1 MTTANIRVLLCHDH
15 AVLRA
20 GLEHLLDA
28 ADGIEVV
35 ATAAEGGE
43 GVAATARMRPDVVL
57 MDLAMPR
64 IDTVAATRRI
74 AALTPP
80 SRVLILTAF
89 PHPVRIRDAMAAGA
103 SGYVLKDATPREL
116 VSAVRAAA
124 DRP

>member
-15 AVLRA
+15 AGLRT
-20 GLEHLLDA
+20 GLKRLLDA

-35 ATAAEGGE
+35 ATTAEGGE
-43 GVAATARMRPDVVL
+43 GVAAAARMRPDVVL

-64 IDTVAATRRI
+64 IDAVVATRRI

-80 SRVLILTAF
+80 SRVLIVTGF
-89 PHPVRIRDAMAAGA
+89 PQPQRIRAAIEAGA
-103 SGYVLKDATPREL
+103 SGYVLKEATPLEL

-124 DRP
+124 EPG

>member
-15 AVLRA
+15 AGLRT
-20 GLEHLLDA
+20 GLKRLLDA

-35 ATAAEGGE
+35 ATTADGGE

-64 IDTVAATRRI
+64 IDAVVATRRI

-80 SRVLILTAF
+80 SRVLIVTGF
-89 PHPVRIRDAMAAGA
+89 PQPQRIRAAIEAGA
-103 SGYVLKDATPREL
+103 SGYVLKEATPLEL

-124 DRP
+124 DPG

>member
-15 AVLRA
+15 AGLRT
-20 GLEHLLDA
+20 GLKRLLDA

-35 ATAAEGGE
+35 ATTAEGGE

-64 IDTVAATRRI
+64 IDAVVATRRI

-80 SRVLILTAF
+80 SRVLIVTGF
-89 PHPVRIRDAMAAGA
+89 PQPQRIRAAIEAGA
-103 SGYVLKDATPREL
+103 SGYVLKEATPLEL

-124 DRP
+124 DPG